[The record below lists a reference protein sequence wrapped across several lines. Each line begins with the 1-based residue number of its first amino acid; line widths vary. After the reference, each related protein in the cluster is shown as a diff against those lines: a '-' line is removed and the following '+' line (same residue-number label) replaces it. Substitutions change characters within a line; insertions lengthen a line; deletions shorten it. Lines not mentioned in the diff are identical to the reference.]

1 VILVAGGTGRLG
13 TVLVRRLSDRGL
25 AVRVLTRERARAS
38 HLEAAGVEV
47 AVGDVRE
54 PATLSSAVDGAEVIV
69 SAVHG
74 FAGPGGVSPQTVD
87 RDGNRNLVDAAR
99 EHGADLVLMSV
110 VGAAPDSPMELFRM
124 KYAAEQYLLGS
135 DVSSTIVRS
144 TAFLELWAELMQQT
158 GGRGGRPLVFGVGD
172 NPINFVSVLD
182 VAALVDRAVTDTS
195 TRGSALEIGGPQN
208 LTLNELAALVM
219 ASTGTRGQPRHV
231 PSPVLRVVA
240 NTIGRVKPLV
250 GRQVRAALAMD
261 VTDLT
266 FDSGPIHNK
275 YPDLPCTAAAAAIR

>member
-38 HLEAAGVEV
+38 HLEAVGVEV

-54 PATLSSAVDGAEVIV
+54 PATLPAAVDGIDVIV

-99 EHGADLVLMSV
+99 VQGADLVLVSV
-110 VGAAPDSPMELFRM
+110 VGASPDSPMELFRM
-124 KYAAEQYLLGS
+124 KYEAEQYLKDSG
-135 DVSSTIVRS
+135 VSSTIVRS
-144 TAFLELWAELMQQT
+144 TAFLELWVELMRQT
-158 GGRGGRPLVFGVGD
+158 AGRGGRPLVFGIGE
-172 NPINFVSVLD
+172 NPINFVSVPD

-208 LTLNELAALVM
+208 LTLNQLAGLVM
-219 ASTGTRGQPRHV
+219 AANGTQGRPRHL

-240 NTIGRVKPLV
+240 NSIGRVKPLL

-266 FDSGPIHNK
+266 FDADPIHRT
-275 YPDLPCTAAAAAIR
+275 YPDLPCTALETAIP